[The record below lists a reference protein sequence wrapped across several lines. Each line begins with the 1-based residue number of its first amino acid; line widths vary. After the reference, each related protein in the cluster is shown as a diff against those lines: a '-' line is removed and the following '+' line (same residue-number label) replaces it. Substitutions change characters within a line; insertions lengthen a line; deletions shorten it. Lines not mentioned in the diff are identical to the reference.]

1 MPVDVVYL
9 ADILQQTVEMD
20 AIPAEV
26 GSFPLFMSRSL
37 ACVCVGGCVC
47 VGVCVGGVRAC
58 VRACVCVCV
67 CACVCVCVC
76 VCVRV
81 CVCTCAHVYVYV
93 LVCRA
98 RAQKCGHEVVL
109 DLTEVRE
116 TEVHTLPRY
125 TCGLFSSL
133 FITY

>member
-37 ACVCVGGCVC
+37 ACVCVC
-47 VGVCVGGVRAC
+47 GVCVCGCGWGVCAC
-58 VRACVCVCV
+58 VRACVRVCV

-76 VCVRV
+76 VCV
-81 CVCTCAHVYVYV
+81 HVYVYV